1 VPSLSGRGQSREFI
15 DRVFVAHRPVA
26 FAADGAEVINVGRTT
41 LAFRNVMANLEL
53 KGRHDVFAPR
63 HEALVL
69 KEAIAAPHE
78 PHLLS

>member
-1 VPSLSGRGQSREFI
+1 
-15 DRVFVAHRPVA
+15 
-26 FAADGAEVINVGRTT
+26 
-41 LAFRNVMANLEL
+41 MANLEL